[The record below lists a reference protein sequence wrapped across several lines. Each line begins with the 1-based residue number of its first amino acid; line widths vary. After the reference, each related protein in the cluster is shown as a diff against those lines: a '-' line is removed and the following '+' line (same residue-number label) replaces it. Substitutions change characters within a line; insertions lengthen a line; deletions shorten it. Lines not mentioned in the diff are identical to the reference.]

1 VLTTFRFGTREKHVR
16 EALTAAFSKRG
27 VDLANL
33 DPSIQS
39 TMVAAALSTG
49 AEEQVERF
57 ARVATIAAQF
67 DLAGD
72 LKREMVVNAYA
83 AYAKTLE
90 DLPASTKRGRDE
102 ERTPA
107 VGSGTEL
114 ASKQPRRAV
123 QVVSDKLLSLVSSW
137 RAKLLAMRTVER
149 TGAGYNRNHA
159 H

>member
-1 VLTTFRFGTREKHVR
+1 
-16 EALTAAFSKRG
+16 
-27 VDLANL
+27 
-33 DPSIQS
+33 
-39 TMVAAALSTG
+39 M
-49 AEEQVERF
+49 
-57 ARVATIAAQF
+57 ATIAAQF

-102 ERTPA
+102 EHTPA

-114 ASKQPRRAV
+114 ASKQPRRPV

-149 TGAGYNRNHA
+149 TGAGYDRNHA

>member
-16 EALTAAFSKRG
+16 EALTAAFDKRG

-49 AEEQVERF
+49 VEEQVERF

-90 DLPASTKRGRDE
+90 DLPASTKRRLDE
-102 ERTPA
+102 GHASA
-107 VGSGTEL
+107 VGRSTEL
-114 ASKQPRRAV
+114 ASKQPRPV

-137 RAKLLAMRTVER
+137 RAKLLAIRTVER
-149 TGAGYNRNHA
+149 TGAGHNRNNA

>member
-1 VLTTFRFGTREKHVR
+1 MLTTFRFGTREKHVR
-16 EALTAAFSKRG
+16 EALTAALSQRG

-57 ARVATIAAQF
+57 ARVARIAAQF

-102 ERTPA
+102 EHTQEMSHGAWYRTLPGKGPKQRAAADFHPA
-107 VGSGTEL
+107 
-114 ASKQPRRAV
+114 
-123 QVVSDKLLSLVSSW
+123 
-137 RAKLLAMRTVER
+137 
-149 TGAGYNRNHA
+149 
-159 H
+159 